1 MTYFVDDIVIY
12 LKKKKDNK
20 QLLYKLALIWKHF
33 KRVSYVAEVW
43 KLNIPKH
50 FFFFFFF
57 FLGWS
62 PNAGLAVTP
71 PVKPQL
77 HRAWAALWLFDFI
90 FFFNDWAYA
99 PMTPDC
105 DGCWGLFSYREVLK
119 RISVSKKD
127 PRCFSFVRTCCML
140 QDLFVLYQNDHT
152 ANRGGCERP
161 ATVWE
166 TWQTCVP
173 VLFREALVFVSEL
186 GSRCS
191 CVSV

>member
-33 KRVSYVAEVW
+33 KHVSYVAEVW

-90 FFFNDWAYA
+90 FVLNDWAHA
-99 PMTPDC
+99 PITPDC
-105 DGCWGLFSYREVLK
+105 DGCWGLFSLPWGLEEDFSVKK
-119 RISVSKKD
+119 RPSLFQF
-127 PRCFSFVRTCCML
+127 CAYML
-140 QDLFVLYQNDHT
+140 HVARFICALPK
-152 ANRGGCERP
+152 RP
-161 ATVWE
+161 H
-166 TWQTCVP
+166 
-173 VLFREALVFVSEL
+173 S
-186 GSRCS
+186 
-191 CVSV
+191 

>member
-50 FFFFFFF
+50 FFFSLF

-90 FFFNDWAYA
+90 FCFKRLSICTNNARLWRVLRFIFL
-99 PMTPDC
+99 P
-105 DGCWGLFSYREVLK
+105 WGLEEDFSVKK
-119 RISVSKKD
+119 RPSLFQF
-127 PRCFSFVRTCCML
+127 CAYML
-140 QDLFVLYQNDHT
+140 HVARFICALPK
-152 ANRGGCERP
+152 RP
-161 ATVWE
+161 H
-166 TWQTCVP
+166 
-173 VLFREALVFVSEL
+173 S
-186 GSRCS
+186 
-191 CVSV
+191 